1 MSLNQEHTTEE
12 DMRSA
17 LAALATICLGGLST
31 PSLAQQHNL
40 SAAVADFAG
49 AKICDRLKNRFR
61 GLQRTNAQGDKVYSG
76 TLWIHACE
84 VTYDPNDQNVMTLD
98 LGIKGWRW
106 LEREKEKLGASFNVD
121 EFVRFEINTELTGR
135 TRPFYAPED
144 KKLAFWF
151 TPVEPPEVNFKS
163 VGDVDVDKE
172 GMWGVALA
180 GAATLIGESPDTVA
194 DQKLVDKAEQRFS
207 QKMSDGFSAAI
218 DLCSGRIVSALGQL
232 DQATLF
238 TKLDSQQNTS
248 FKQVELAPSS
258 FLLFG
263 PYGEQSQSLDLELQ
277 LGKATHVQHRLICA
291 KDAIQL
297 AQAYMKGNNR
307 TPEVPELD
315 LVKENIDGGKV
326 SMQSGAQSCPV
337 VTMLSTDDTV
347 AERSAFK
354 YKVVG
359 FDDPQPLLQCE

>member
-1 MSLNQEHTTEE
+1 MKGAIAILGSVCLSWFS
-12 DMRSA
+12 MSA
-17 LAALATICLGGLST
+17 LG
-31 PSLAQQHNL
+31 QENNL
-40 SAAVADFAG
+40 SAAVTDFAG
-49 AKICDRLKNRFR
+49 AKICERLENRFR
-61 GLQRTNAQGDKVYSG
+61 GLQRKNAQGDKVYSG

-84 VTYDPNDQNVMTLD
+84 VTYDPNDQNVMTLK
-98 LGIKGWRW
+98 LGVRGWRW
-106 LEREKEKLGASFNVD
+106 LEREKEKLGASFDVD
-121 EFVRFEINTELTGR
+121 EFVRFEVNTALTGR
-135 TRPFYAPED
+135 TKSFYAPED

-151 TPVEPPEVNFKS
+151 TPVEPPQVDFKS
-163 VGDVDVDKE
+163 AGDVDVDKE
-172 GMWGVALA
+172 GMWGTVLA
-180 GAATLIGESPDTVA
+180 GAATLVGESPDTVA
-194 DQKLVDKAEQRFS
+194 DQKLVDKAEQRFRK
-207 QKMSDGFSAAI
+207 KMADGFSTAI

-238 TKLDSQQNTS
+238 TKLDGQQNTS

-277 LGKATHVQHRLICA
+277 LGKATHVQHRLVCA

-307 TPEVPELD
+307 TPEVPELE
-315 LVKENIDGGKV
+315 LVKENVDGGKV
-326 SMQSGAQSCPV
+326 SLQSGAQACPV
-337 VTMLSTDDTV
+337 VTMLSTDDSV

-359 FDDPQPLLQCE
+359 FDDPQPLMRCD